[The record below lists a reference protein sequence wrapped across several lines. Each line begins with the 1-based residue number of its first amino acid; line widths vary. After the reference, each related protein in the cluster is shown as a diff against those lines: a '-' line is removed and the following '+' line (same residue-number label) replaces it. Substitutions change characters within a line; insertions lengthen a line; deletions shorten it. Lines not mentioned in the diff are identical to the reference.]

1 MSRWYGIGGQ
11 WINAGFLQYIAIDR
25 NTEKNCEIQNSS
37 DGISGIIM
45 QLKLV
50 KASFEENLRY
60 LEEHGVLLHGTKV
73 MLNLLQTW
81 VNKQWCV
88 VSADS

>member
-1 MSRWYGIGGQ
+1 
-11 WINAGFLQYIAIDR
+11 
-25 NTEKNCEIQNSS
+25 
-37 DGISGIIM
+37 M

-60 LEEHGVLLHGTKV
+60 LGEHGVLLHGTKV

-88 VSADS
+88 VSADSYFASVQAFDELKKCGLRFIGVVKTETRGFCMKYF